1 MAKSAADKILD
12 AALKN
17 QINILKLSAS
27 EQLKAEKLLINLQQK
42 TLNALL
48 SKITR
53 TAFQKKRTE
62 DLYKAVK
69 KITDESFSAMSA
81 SSQRAL
87 LKMGEYEVEATAA
100 MINGSIG
107 VDVITPTLTISN
119 VQSIVN
125 KSMIEGEL
133 MKDWWSKQAD
143 DFIKRFK
150 GTMNGIMKEFQA
162 GMIEGRTI
170 GQMISAISPSGRLMG
185 YTRRNVEAMV
195 RTSFMQVASDVRQK
209 MYEQNSDILQGTR
222 WVSTLD
228 MRTTQLCMALDG
240 SMWDMEGKPVGN
252 TAMPYRRPPA
262 HWNCRSTTVP
272 VTLTFDQLLKK
283 KSELK
288 SLSPGQRAAMDGPVS
303 KSMDY
308 GDWLKSLPKKDQ
320 VEILGK
326 AKQELWEKG
335 RLSLVDMI
343 RKDGS
348 PLTIKELRAKINKAL

>member
-228 MRTTQLCMALDG
+228 MRTCLTAENEILTPNGYKPVIDLKVGDYVIGGKSGLPRAITGTTKAVVREIAIVTLENGEVIRCTPDHMFLRTDNIWVEARDLTP
-240 SMWDMEGKPVGN
+240 DME
-252 TAMPYRRPPA
+252 
-262 HWNCRSTTVP
+262 
-272 VTLTFDQLLKK
+272 
-283 KSELK
+283 
-288 SLSPGQRAAMDGPVS
+288 
-303 KSMDY
+303 
-308 GDWLKSLPKKDQ
+308 
-320 VEILGK
+320 
-326 AKQELWEKG
+326 
-335 RLSLVDMI
+335 
-343 RKDGS
+343 
-348 PLTIKELRAKINKAL
+348 IKEYVRKS